1 MPQAT
6 AQYSAAQI
14 LEAGRRAE
22 TEGRFEYAVQ
32 FYRHLTD
39 FHAAAPEA
47 ATAREALARISARRT
62 TDVPPSLPTIAAARS
77 GAASGTNGHHG
88 PASPTA
94 RTVASFPRENIR
106 IAPVG
111 AALGARRLVLP
122 APAPRYRI
130 GRILARALSVL
141 GLTAGVGGILI
152 LALQQ
157 GLVAQHAAVIP
168 GAAVLAGQGLVGAA
182 VLIAAGVLTFF
193 LGQIARAV
201 LDGSSAALDLVAIEH
216 AKAARLNGE
225 ESPGA

>member
-1 MPQAT
+1 MMPQAT
-6 AQYSAAQI
+6 AHYSAAQI

-22 TEGRFEYAVQ
+22 SEGRLEYAVQ

-62 TDVPPSLPTIAAARS
+62 AEGPPSLPAVAAARS
-77 GAASGTNGHHG
+77 AVASVTNGQHG
-88 PASPTA
+88 PSG

-111 AALGARRLVLP
+111 AAHAGRRLILP
-122 APAPRYRI
+122 SPEPRYRV
-130 GRILARALSVL
+130 GRFIALVLSVL
-141 GLTAGVGGILI
+141 GLVFAVGGVAMLV
-152 LALQQ
+152 LQY
-157 GLVAQHAAVIP
+157 GLLAQHVAAIP
-168 GAAVLAGQGLVGAA
+168 GAALLAGQGLIGAA
-182 VLIAAGVLTFF
+182 TALAAGVLTFF
-193 LGQIARAV
+193 LGQVARAV

-225 ESPGA
+225 EPPGV